1 MLYLVN
7 ATPDS
12 CYIHNQVLNFTRR
25 HSCSN
30 DSFYRRDNTF
40 NNLSLD
46 LYLFFAL
53 TRVLPCPCM
62 DACLYS
68 TPRRGVDHWVTLRGA
83 ELSER
88 VRSRGACFAD
98 RKTLY
103 WIPSEMS
110 FCLSEVISSRAYF
123 AAQNKNGQNESTITR
138 SVEWFLISLTS
149 LRSLSGFSSKLRK
162 VDLQSQL
169 QSLQSIQRHQS
180 MRLFI
185 YILSVLVFIE
195 ADDNVSEPRETV
207 NPTTPIHIKS
217 GSAFRRHWVSQK
229 STRHNTAEN
238 AVAPRECGCYLCTHF
253 GPTTKK

>member
-1 MLYLVN
+1 M
-7 ATPDS
+7 
-12 CYIHNQVLNFTRR
+12 
-25 HSCSN
+25 
-30 DSFYRRDNTF
+30 
-40 NNLSLD
+40 
-46 LYLFFAL
+46 
-53 TRVLPCPCM
+53 
-62 DACLYS
+62 
-68 TPRRGVDHWVTLRGA
+68 TLRGA

-110 FCLSEVISSRAYF
+110 VRPSVRPSVCRSEVISSRAYF

-169 QSLQSIQRHQS
+169 QSLQSFQRHQS
-180 MRLFI
+180 MRLRFI

-195 ADDNVSEPRETV
+195 ADENVSEPRETV
-207 NPTTPIHIKS
+207 NPTTPIHTKR
-217 GSAFRRHWVSQK
+217 SAESSKLGEISPAIFHAQEVRTAEGTKNIINSFSTPGGTHFQYEIEGTPVGGESSEQRRARKKANTQRKERVELRAGAKKGYLPSIEK
-229 STRHNTAEN
+229 ST
-238 AVAPRECGCYLCTHF
+238 
-253 GPTTKK
+253 KKKT